1 MTPEQIE
8 STLQA
13 LDEAL
18 ESNLSKSTDVLAGIG
33 ALAYPATAAGRDLCA
48 QRRRLR
54 VSVVV
59 LAAANIGQLI
69 VWWL

>member
-33 ALAYPATAAGRDLCA
+33 ALAYIATTAVRDLCA